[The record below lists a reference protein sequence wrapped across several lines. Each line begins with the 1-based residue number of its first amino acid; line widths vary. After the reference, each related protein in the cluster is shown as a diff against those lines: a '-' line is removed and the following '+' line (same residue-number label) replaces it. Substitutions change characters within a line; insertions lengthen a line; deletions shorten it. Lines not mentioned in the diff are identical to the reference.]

1 MDLKQAFA
9 TFVSPPREFGP
20 IPFWFLND
28 DLEEGE
34 LLRQLR
40 ALHEAHYGGFVLHAR
55 VGLSRRVGYLTEEF
69 FRLARLLVAEAARLG
84 MKVILYDE
92 GSYPSG
98 SAQGAVVAENPDYA
112 SRAMGMW
119 ERTLWRVRSRASG
132 VPIRDAACS
141 TATCAPWWAGAPP
154 PAAWIRAPHAC

>member
-1 MDLKQAFA
+1 MRK
-9 TFVSPPREFGP
+9 
-20 IPFWFLND
+20 
-28 DLEEGE
+28 GE

-119 ERTLWRVRSRASG
+119 ERALWTVRTPDSG
-132 VPIRDAACS
+132 VPTRGAACS
-141 TATCAPWWAGAPP
+141 TATSAPCWAGAPP
-154 PAAWIRAPHAC
+154 PAACSRIRGACWSRCRMTFSVSRCRPGSGP